1 MGSKKGAEAY
11 EGDKGNG
18 RRTSTKTA
26 VSKAENGRRC
36 DYCGSFLCYALISQ
50 GFYVHERNTGM
61 LILMDALEQA
71 QTGRENTD
79 TVEMSERWGNRALSA
94 YYRCGGCKIEIVKRG
109 TVLTGSFKHRN
120 GKTGGNVQM
129 KLFEPER
136 FLRMVRAG
144 GI

>member
-1 MGSKKGAEAY
+1 MKETGENRGERLQKQLSSRRKMADAVITVEA
-11 EGDKGNG
+11 
-18 RRTSTKTA
+18 SF
-26 VSKAENGRRC
+26 VMVVVLFI
-36 DYCGSFLCYALISQ
+36 CGALISQ

-61 LILMDALEQA
+61 LILMDTLEQT
-71 QTGRENTD
+71 QTGRQNTD
-79 TVEMSERWGNRALSA
+79 TVEISERWGNRALSA

-109 TVLTGSFKHRN
+109 SVLTGSFKHRN

-129 KLFEPER
+129 RLCEPER

>member
-1 MGSKKGAEAY
+1 MKEIRETGGEQVQKQLSP
-11 EGDKGNG
+11 
-18 RRTSTKTA
+18 RRKMADA
-26 VSKAENGRRC
+26 VITV
-36 DYCGSFLCYALISQ
+36 CGALISQ

-79 TVEMSERWGNRALSA
+79 TVEMSKRWGKRALSA

-144 GI
+144 GL

>member
-1 MGSKKGAEAY
+1 
-11 EGDKGNG
+11 
-18 RRTSTKTA
+18 
-26 VSKAENGRRC
+26 
-36 DYCGSFLCYALISQ
+36 
-50 GFYVHERNTGM
+50 M

-79 TVEMSERWGNRALSA
+79 TLEMSERWGNQALSA

-109 TVLTGSFKHRN
+109 IVLTGSFKHRN

>member
-1 MGSKKGAEAY
+1 MADAVITVEA
-11 EGDKGNG
+11 
-18 RRTSTKTA
+18 SFVMA
-26 VSKAENGRRC
+26 VV
-36 DYCGSFLCYALISQ
+36 LICLWSADFS
-50 GFYVHERNTGM
+50 GIYVHERNTGM

-71 QTGRENTD
+71 QTGGENTD
-79 TVEMSERWGNRALSA
+79 TLEMSERWGNQALSA

-136 FLRMVRAG
+136 VF
-144 GI
+144 

>member
-1 MGSKKGAEAY
+1 MKEIRETGGEQVQKQLSPRRKMADAVITVEA
-11 EGDKGNG
+11 
-18 RRTSTKTA
+18 SFVIA
-26 VSKAENGRRC
+26 VVLFV
-36 DYCGSFLCYALISQ
+36 CGALISQ

-79 TVEMSERWGNRALSA
+79 TLEMSERWGNQALSA

-109 TVLTGSFKHRN
+109 IVLTGSFKHRN